1 MEFRILGPLEV
12 LDDGGEI
19 SIRGRKLQALLAL
32 LLLHAPEVVSRD
44 RLVDELWGDDP
55 PATAAKTLQVHVSR
69 LRRELGDIVVSLGGG
84 YLIRIEPDA
93 LDLEHFERLV
103 AEGRTA
109 MAEEQPERASERL
122 REALALWRG
131 PPLAEL
137 ADEPFARIEI
147 GRLEEERLDAIEER
161 LEADLALGLY
171 SDVTPELE
179 SLVARNPYRERLR
192 ALLMLS
198 LYRAGRQADALA
210 AYQSA
215 RRVLV
220 EDLGV
225 EPGVRLREL
234 HGAILAQDPALEPGA
249 NGAPEPHAVEREP
262 PRRRGW
268 VLPALAAAALGLTAL
283 LFVVLSGGDD
293 SSKASPLSDD
303 SHAVAVIDPATNR
316 VTTAAS
322 AGAVPGPL
330 AFEPRSRSLWVGNV
344 RDKSVTR
351 IDLDPLR
358 TGPTIAIGERPL
370 GLAATDGAVWVVGS
384 ARTKPYVVARR
395 IDSRFDAARSP
406 VKIQTLPRDT
416 HASATI
422 GARSLWVAPSFGR
435 LTRLDPVDG
444 RRLGP
449 RVDAVSTPST
459 IAAGE
464 GQLWIGDRTAGVVA
478 KADPSTGI
486 AKTLTVAGHPT
497 DIAIGSRS
505 VWVTLALE
513 DAVARIDKETGSVRS
528 TTHVGRRPGGIA
540 VGAGAVWVANSGDG
554 TVSRLDPGSAA
565 VTDRI
570 SIGGSPQDVVVA
582 DHRVWV
588 SVRPRSREIQARP
601 GGTITMETQ
610 DEIDFLDPALAY
622 APASISVLH
631 QTCAKLLTY
640 PSEPGPAGTRPVPE
654 LAEALPTRSDDG
666 RAYTFTIR
674 RGYRFSPPSGE
685 PVTARSMKYTIERTL
700 NPRMA
705 SFWAAHLNDLV
716 GGAAF
721 AEGRARH
728 IAGIVARGNTL
739 TLRLTRP
746 SATLPERVALPAFCA
761 VPLGTPVDPD
771 GLPSVPSA
779 GPYYIADQVPGQEV
793 VLRRN
798 PAYGGSRRGH
808 PDEIRV
814 TVNAGGKRTI
824 ARVEGGAVDYTPIAE
839 SPPTARRLDARY
851 GAASPAAEAGRQRYF
866 VKPMPEL
873 DAITFN
879 TSRPAFSSARLRR
892 AVNYAIDRRALA
904 REGLWNGMPARP
916 TDQYVPPTLQGF
928 RDVRIYPMSP
938 DLGRARALAG
948 PRRRSVVLYTG
959 GFPSHVRMAEIVR
972 ANLRRIGIDVQ
983 IKNLGERIFAR
994 LGRRDEPFDMAF
1006 TGWYADYPNPID
1018 FLRQLDG
1025 RTIRTSGNSNL
1036 AYFNDPGYNGRLD
1049 AATALLPP
1057 AREIAL
1063 GRLDVYMARTA
1074 APWAAIANDRTH
1086 DFFSD
1091 RVGCQHW
1098 NAIFGLDLGSLCIRS
1113 GA

>member
-1 MEFRILGPLEV
+1 VI
-12 LDDGGEI
+12 
-19 SIRGRKLQALLAL
+19 
-32 LLLHAPEVVSRD
+32 
-44 RLVDELWGDDP
+44 
-55 PATAAKTLQVHVSR
+55 
-69 LRRELGDIVVSLGGG
+69 
-84 YLIRIEPDA
+84 
-93 LDLEHFERLV
+93 
-103 AEGRTA
+103 
-109 MAEEQPERASERL
+109 
-122 REALALWRG
+122 
-131 PPLAEL
+131 
-137 ADEPFARIEI
+137 
-147 GRLEEERLDAIEER
+147 
-161 LEADLALGLY
+161 
-171 SDVTPELE
+171 PELE

-192 ALLMLS
+192 ALLMLA
-198 LYRAGRQADALA
+198 LYQGGRQGESLS
-210 AYQSA
+210 AYQDA
-215 RRVLV
+215 RTALV

-225 EPGVRLREL
+225 EPGARLREL
-234 HGAILAQDPALEPGA
+234 HAGILAQDPALEPAGA
-249 NGAPEPHAVEREP
+249 NGAPAPHRVEPES

-268 VLPALAAAALGLTAL
+268 VLAALAAAAFGLAAL
-283 LFVVLSGGDD
+283 VFAVLSGGDE
-293 SSKASPLSDD
+293 SSKTNPLSDD
-303 SHAVAVIDPATNR
+303 SHAVAVIDPDTNG
-316 VTTAAS
+316 VTMAAR
-322 AGAVPGPL
+322 AGTLPGPL

-351 IDLDPLR
+351 IDVDPLR
-358 TGPTIAIGERPL
+358 TGPTIAIGARPL
-370 GLAATDGAVWVVGS
+370 GLAAADGAVWVVGS
-384 ARTKPYVVARR
+384 ARTKPYVIARR
-395 IDSRFDAARSP
+395 IDSRFDAARPP
-406 VKIQTLPRDT
+406 VKIETLPRDT
-416 HASATI
+416 GASATI
-422 GARSLWVAPSFGR
+422 DARSLWVAPSFGR
-435 LTRLDPVDG
+435 LTRLDPANG

-464 GQLWIGDRTAGVVA
+464 GQLWVGDSTAGVVA
-478 KADPSTGI
+478 RADPSTGI
-486 AKTLTVAGHPT
+486 AKTVTVAGHPA

-513 DAVARIDKETGSVRS
+513 DAVARIDRETGSVRS

-554 TVSRLDPGSAA
+554 TVSRLDPASGA

-570 SIGGSPQDVVVA
+570 PIGGSPQDVVVA

-588 SVRPRSREIQARP
+588 SVRPRSREIQERP

-622 APASISVLH
+622 SPASISVLH

-654 LAEALPTRSDDG
+654 LAEALPSRSADG

-674 RGYRFSPPSGE
+674 RGYRFSAPSGE

-705 SFWAAHLNDLV
+705 SYWAAHLDDLV

-739 TLRLTRP
+739 TLRLTRR

-779 GPYYIADQVPGQEV
+779 GPYYIAEQVPGQEV

-814 TVNAGGKRTI
+814 TVNAGGKGTI
-824 ARVEGGAVDYTPIAE
+824 PRVERGAVDYAPIAE
-839 SPPTARRLDARY
+839 SPSTVRRLDARY

-904 REGLWNGMPARP
+904 REGLWNGLPARP

-983 IKNLGERIFAR
+983 IKNLGDRIFAR
-994 LGRRDEPFDMAF
+994 LERRNEPFDMAF

-1025 RTIRTSGNSNL
+1025 RTIRASGNSNL
-1036 AYFNDPGYNGRLD
+1036 AYFNDAGYNSRLD

-1057 AREIAL
+1057 AREIAF
-1063 GRLDVYMARTA
+1063 GRLDVRMARTA

-1091 RVGCQHW
+1091 RVGCQRW
-1098 NAIFGLDLGSLCIRS
+1098 NAIFGLDLESLCIRQ
-1113 GA
+1113 AE